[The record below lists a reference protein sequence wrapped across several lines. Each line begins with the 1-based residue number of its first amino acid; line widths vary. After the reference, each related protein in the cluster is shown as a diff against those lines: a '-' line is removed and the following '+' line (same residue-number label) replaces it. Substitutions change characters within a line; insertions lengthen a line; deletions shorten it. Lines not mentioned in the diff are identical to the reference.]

1 MKTDRPKLIGLT
13 GGIGS
18 GKTTVSKIFSILGIP
33 IYYADDRAKWLMINS
48 SNLIA
53 EIKRNFGEDSYF
65 EDGSLNR
72 VYLGDKVFKSQ
83 EQTKLINSLVHPAVK
98 SDFEHWASE
107 QNAPYVIKEA
117 ALLFE
122 TGSYQQLDKTIIV
135 SSPIKIRIA
144 RILMRDPHRTEAQ
157 LNEIIDKQWPDEEKN
172 KLADFVIKNADNKLL
187 IPQVLDIHA
196 QIISA
201 YQEGKE
207 I

>member
-1 MKTDRPKLIGLT
+1 MKTDNPLLIGLT

-33 IYYADDRAKWLMINS
+33 IYYADDRAKWLMVNNA
-48 SNLIA
+48 NLVA
-53 EIKRNFGEDSYF
+53 EIKRNFGEESYF
-65 EDGSLNR
+65 INGSLNR
-72 VYLGDKVFKSQ
+72 VYLGDKVFKDPK
-83 EQTKLINSLVHPAVK
+83 QTQLINSLVHPAVK
-98 SDFEHWASE
+98 LDFEEWVTL
-107 QNAPYVIKEA
+107 QKAPYVIKEA

-122 TGSYQQLDKTIIV
+122 TGSYKQLDSIINV

-144 RILMRDPHRTEAQ
+144 RILMRDTHRTESQ
-157 LNEIIDKQWPDEEKN
+157 LNEIIDKQWPDDEKN

-196 QIISA
+196 KLISGS
-201 YQEGKE
+201 YEGRD

>member
-1 MKTDRPKLIGLT
+1 MKTDNPKLIGLT

-33 IYYADDRAKWLMINS
+33 IYYADDRAKWLMVNNA
-48 SNLIA
+48 NLIA
-53 EIKRNFGEDSYF
+53 DIKLNFGNDSFY

-83 EQTKLINSLVHPAVK
+83 EQTTLINSLVHPAVK
-98 SDFEHWASE
+98 SDFEQWASR
-107 QNAPYVIKEA
+107 QTAPYVIKEA

-122 TGSYQQLDKTIIV
+122 TGSYQQLDKTINV

-144 RILMRDPHRTEAQ
+144 RILMRDTHRTEAQ

-172 KLADFVIKNADNKLL
+172 KLADFVIKNAENKLL
-187 IPQVLDIHA
+187 IPQVLEIHSQLTA
-196 QIISA
+196 AS
-201 YQEGKE
+201 
-207 I
+207 